1 MNNITV
7 FINHVGQTVLA
18 EKVSEDAA
26 GLSVKNPAVLHVSP
40 NQSGQLQVQLI
51 PLFFKEFI
59 EEKSRNEGAVFNFS
73 KNSIVTS
80 AVKLDPKIG
89 EQYTRIFAAAKP
101 VNEGKG
107 KDAPVIKL
115 FDE

>member
-1 MNNITV
+1 MSNIIV
-7 FINHVGQTVLA
+7 FVNHVGQTVIAEQVSDNANSLA
-18 EKVSEDAA
+18 
-26 GLSVKNPAVLHVSP
+26 VKNPAVLHVTP
-40 NQSGQLQVQLI
+40 NQAGQLQVQLI

-59 EEKSRNEGAVFNFS
+59 EEATRNEGSVFTFS

-80 AVKLDPKIG
+80 SVKLEPKIG
-89 EQYTRIFAAAKP
+89 EQYVRIFAPAKP

>member
-1 MNNITV
+1 MSNITV
-7 FINHVGQTVLA
+7 FINHVGQTVLG
-18 EKVSEDAA
+18 EQVSENAT
-26 GLSVKNPAVLHVSP
+26 SISIKNPAVLHVSP

-59 EEKSRNEGAVFNFS
+59 EEATRNDGATFTFS
-73 KNSIVTS
+73 KSSVVTS
-80 AVKLDPKIG
+80 TAKLDPKIA
-89 EQYTRIFAAAKP
+89 EQYSRIFAPVKP

>member
-1 MNNITV
+1 MSNIIV
-7 FINHVGQTVLA
+7 FVNHVGQTVIA
-18 EKVSEDAA
+18 EQVSDNANS
-26 GLSVKNPAVLHVSP
+26 LVVKNPAVLHVTP
-40 NQSGQLQVQLI
+40 NQTGQLQVQLI

-59 EEKSRNEGAVFNFS
+59 EEATRNDGSVFTFS

-80 AVKLDPKIG
+80 AVKLEPKIS
-89 EQYTRIFAAAKP
+89 EQYVRIFTPAKP

>member
-1 MNNITV
+1 MSNITV
-7 FINHVGQTVLA
+7 FINHVGQTVLGDR
-18 EKVSEDAA
+18 VSED
-26 GLSVKNPAVLHVSP
+26 SSSISIKNPAVLHVSP
-40 NQSGQLQVQLI
+40 NQNGQLQVQLI

-59 EEKSRNEGAVFNFS
+59 DESSRGEGAVFTFS
-73 KNSIVTS
+73 KGSVVTS
-80 AVKLDPKIG
+80 NVKLDAKIG
-89 EQYTRIFAAAKP
+89 EQYVRIFTPAKP